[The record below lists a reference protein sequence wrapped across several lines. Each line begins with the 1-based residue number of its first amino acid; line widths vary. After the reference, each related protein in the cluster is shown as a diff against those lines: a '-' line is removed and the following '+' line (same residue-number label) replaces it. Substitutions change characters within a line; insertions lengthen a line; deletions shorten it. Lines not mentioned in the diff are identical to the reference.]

1 MARSKENQ
9 QRLAKLISMKNVVK
23 FLCMQHYSKSKTS
36 QKTYNK
42 PLVKV
47 VQHQEVFMTHHT
59 ITQCRNLS
67 NIEPMNTW
75 GPFLC
80 FFTEKQQTTNT
91 NIKKN
96 KKKNKKKKLANI
108 FFLFTTNN
116 LLRHQMSI
124 FFFLISRFSFYF
136 SKREKLKLIRRVQA
150 HVFYN

>member
-1 MARSKENQ
+1 MILVARSKENQ
-9 QRLAKLISMKNVVK
+9 QKLAKLISMKNVVK

-42 PLVKV
+42 PLVKI

-80 FFTEKQQTTNT
+80 FFK
-91 NIKKN
+91 
-96 KKKNKKKKLANI
+96 KKKNNKHQYKKKKLANI

-116 LLRHQMSI
+116 LLRHQMSN

-136 SKREKLKLIRRVQA
+136 SKREKSKLIRRVST

>member
-1 MARSKENQ
+1 MILVARSKENQ
-9 QRLAKLISMKNVVK
+9 QKLAKLISMKNVVK

-42 PLVKV
+42 PLVKI

-80 FFTEKQQTTNT
+80 FFTKKKKTTNT
-91 NIKKN
+91 NI
-96 KKKNKKKKLANI
+96 KKKKLANI

-136 SKREKLKLIRRVQA
+136 SKREKSKLIRRVQT

>member
-9 QRLAKLISMKNVVK
+9 QKLAKLISMKNVVK

-42 PLVKV
+42 PLVKI

-80 FFTEKQQTTNT
+80 FFT
-91 NIKKN
+91 
-96 KKKNKKKKLANI
+96 KKKNNKHQYKKKKLANI

-136 SKREKLKLIRRVQA
+136 SKREKSKLIRRVQT

>member
-1 MARSKENQ
+1 
-9 QRLAKLISMKNVVK
+9 
-23 FLCMQHYSKSKTS
+23 
-36 QKTYNK
+36 
-42 PLVKV
+42 
-47 VQHQEVFMTHHT
+47 MTHHT

-80 FFTEKQQTTNT
+80 FFTKKKKTTNT
-91 NIKKN
+91 NI
-96 KKKNKKKKLANI
+96 KKKKLANI

-136 SKREKLKLIRRVQA
+136 SEREKLKLIRRV
-150 HVFYN
+150 